1 MQLIPTHSAE
11 QPFIALPEA
20 FADLQPFTAHWAKGS
35 ETARNIQRHAATM
48 DDIVAFKDAIL
59 GRFDD
64 ILAYLNA
71 RDVNTLDASDTLL
84 LQLLLSLA
92 EIAPAVESYGQPEVI
107 DGFDPRRFVAMEDFS
122 MKPKY

>member
-11 QPFIALPEA
+11 KPFIQLPTQ
-20 FADLQPFTAHWAKGS
+20 FADLQAYVGPWAKDS
-35 ETARNIQRHAATM
+35 ETARNIQRHAVGMAA
-48 DDIVAFKDAIL
+48 IVEFKDAML
-59 GRFDD
+59 ARFDD
-64 ILAYLNA
+64 ILAYLND
-71 RDVNTLDASDTLL
+71 RDVNALEEPDVLL

-92 EIAPAVESYGQPEVI
+92 EIAPAVESYGQPDVI

>member
-1 MQLIPTHSAE
+1 MQLIPTHSSE
-11 QPFIALPEA
+11 SPYIELPA
-20 FADLQPFTAHWAKGS
+20 SFADLQAFVPHWAKAS
-35 ETARNIQRHAATM
+35 ETARNIQRHAASM
-48 DDIVAFKDAIL
+48 DDIVTFKNAML
-59 GRFDD
+59 ARFDD
-64 ILAYLNA
+64 LLAHLNSFDLA
-71 RDVNTLDASDTLL
+71 ALEAPQEVL

>member
-11 QPFIALPEA
+11 QPYVALPEQ
-20 FADLQPFTAHWAKGS
+20 FSDLQSYVAFWAKPS
-35 ETARNIQRHAATM
+35 ETARNIQRHAADM
-48 DDIVAFKDAIL
+48 ADIVAFKDAIL

-64 ILAYLNA
+64 LLAHLNQQ
-71 RDVNTLDASDTLL
+71 DVNALEEPDVLL

-92 EIAPAVESYGQPEVI
+92 EIAPAIESYGQPEVI

-122 MKPKY
+122 MKPRY